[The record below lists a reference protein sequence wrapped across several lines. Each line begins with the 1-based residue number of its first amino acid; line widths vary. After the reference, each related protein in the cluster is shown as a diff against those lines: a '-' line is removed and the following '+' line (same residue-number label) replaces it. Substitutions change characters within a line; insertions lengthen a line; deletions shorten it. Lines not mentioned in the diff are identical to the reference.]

1 MNTVVAIFNIIMMI
15 VLIGVSKIIME
26 RFTVISIK
34 LEGKI
39 MSDIL
44 NNNGFWTIIGIIIGG
59 AINHIFWTV
68 QSKRQEKIEFRASR
82 QKKITEICN
91 FCSVLVEKSKFIY
104 GLTVTCAAKNYL
116 SEHTNFWN
124 DVPLYNTR
132 MTIQMFFPKC
142 IGTFD
147 ELQIALANLVSLMKK
162 AMAGQILAY
171 GELDKSI
178 SAITDK
184 INSLQNNLIDVYSKA
199 LSIKEK

>member
-1 MNTVVAIFNIIMMI
+1 
-15 VLIGVSKIIME
+15 
-26 RFTVISIK
+26 
-34 LEGKI
+34 
-39 MSDIL
+39 MSDIV

-59 AINHIFWTV
+59 AINHVFWTI
-68 QSKRQEKIEFRASR
+68 QSKRQEKIEVRASR

-91 FCSVLVEKSKFIY
+91 FCAVLVEKSKFIY
-104 GLTVTCAAKNYL
+104 GLTVAGTAQNYL

-142 IGTFD
+142 IDTFD
-147 ELQIALANLVSLMKK
+147 ELQITLANLVTLMKK
-162 AMAGQILAY
+162 AMDGKTLTY
-171 GELDKSI
+171 GELDKSL

-184 INSLQNNLIDVYSKA
+184 VNILQNTLIDVYSKS